1 MRRRSRERDWTET
14 TGLAIA
20 RLMRIVRIGIVV
32 LALLVPVSVCAQ
44 RDPPTSSVNLQSRL
58 LARTVT
64 YQVLIPIQYRYG
76 DNEKKLFP
84 VIYLLHGVSGH
95 STNWLQKTSIARYA
109 NPLDVFV
116 VMVEGGDGWYTDS
129 ATVPQDKF
137 ESYILQELIPDV
149 ESRYRV
155 QKSRAGRAIAG
166 LSMGGY
172 GAIKFGLKYPDKFV
186 FAGSMSGAFGAAS
199 WTEKELKPGVIRDS
213 VLKVFG
219 SADSATRRS
228 NDIFKLARDLPADKV
243 ALLPYFY
250 CDSGT
255 EDLFFKENRDLAY
268 LLAEKK
274 IPHEYRELPGNHSW
288 TYWNRQL
295 EEILRISVQ
304 KLAPPAP
311 P

>member
-1 MRRRSRERDWTET
+1 MKPSR
-14 TGLAIA
+14 I
-20 RLMRIVRIGIVV
+20 IVV
-32 LALLVPVSVCAQ
+32 AFTLLLPYSVYAQ
-44 RDPPTSSVNLQSRL
+44 RDPPTSSVNLQSKL
-58 LARTVT
+58 LGRTVT
-64 YQVLIPIQYRYG
+64 YQVLIPIQYLHG
-76 DNEKKLFP
+76 DKEKKFFP
-84 VIYLLHGVSGH
+84 VLYLLHGVSGQ

-109 NPLDVFV
+109 HPLDVFV

-137 ESYILQELIPDV
+137 ESYILQEVIPDV
-149 ESRYRV
+149 ENRYRV

-186 FAGSMSGAFGAAS
+186 FAGSMSGAFGAPS
-199 WTEKELKPGVIRDS
+199 WTEKEMKPGVIRDS

-219 SADSATRRS
+219 AADSATRRS
-228 NDIFKLARDLPADKV
+228 NDVFKLAREWPADKI
-243 ALLPYFY
+243 AKLPYLYF
-250 CDSGT
+250 DSGT

-295 EEILRISVQ
+295 EEIVKISVR
-304 KLAPPAP
+304 KLTAPAP

>member
-1 MRRRSRERDWTET
+1 MRVSR
-14 TGLAIA
+14 I
-20 RLMRIVRIGIVV
+20 IIIS
-32 LALLVPVSVCAQ
+32 LALLVPYSVWAQ
-44 RDPPTSSVNLQSRL
+44 RDPPTSSVDLQSKL
-58 LARTVT
+58 LGRTVT
-64 YQVLIPIQYRYG
+64 YQVLIPIQYHYG

-84 VIYLLHGVSGH
+84 AIYLLHGVSGN
-95 STNWLQKTSIARYA
+95 SNNWLQKTSIARYA

-129 ATVPQDKF
+129 ATVPQDKY

-149 ESRYRV
+149 ERRYRL

-172 GAIKFGLKYPDKFV
+172 GAIKFGLKYPDMFIL
-186 FAGSMSGAFGAAS
+186 AGSMSGAFDAPS
-199 WTEKELKPGVIRDS
+199 WVEKELKPGVIRDS

-219 SADSATRRS
+219 PADSPTRKT
-228 NDIFKLARDLPADKV
+228 NDIFKLVREWPADKI
-243 ALLPYFY
+243 ASLPYFY
-250 CDSGT
+250 FDSGT
-255 EDLFFKENRDLAY
+255 DDLFFKENRDLAH

-295 EEILRISVQ
+295 EEIVRISVQ
-304 KLAPPAP
+304 KLATPAP

>member
-1 MRRRSRERDWTET
+1 MRVSRIIIIW
-14 TGLAIA
+14 
-20 RLMRIVRIGIVV
+20 
-32 LALLVPVSVCAQ
+32 LALLVPYSVWAQ
-44 RDPPTSSVNLQSRL
+44 RDPPTSSVDLQSKL
-58 LARTVT
+58 LGRTVT
-64 YQVLIPIQYRYG
+64 YQVLIPIQYHYG

-84 VIYLLHGVSGH
+84 AIYLLHGVSGN
-95 STNWLQKTSIARYA
+95 SNNWLQKTSIARIA
-109 NPLDVFV
+109 NPLNVFV
-116 VMVEGGDGWYTDS
+116 IMVEGGDGWYTDS
-129 ATVPQDKF
+129 ATVSQDKF
-137 ESYILQELIPDV
+137 ESYILHELIPDV

-219 SADSATRRS
+219 PADSATRRS
-228 NDIFKLARDLPADKV
+228 NDIFKLAREWPADKI
-243 ALLPYFY
+243 ATLPYLY
-250 CDSGT
+250 LDSGT

-288 TYWNRQL
+288 TYWTRQL
-295 EEILRISVQ
+295 EEVVRISVQ
-304 KLAPPAP
+304 KLAAPAP

>member
-1 MRRRSRERDWTET
+1 MK
-14 TGLAIA
+14 IA
-20 RLMRIVRIGIVV
+20 RIAIVL
-32 LALLVPVSVCAQ
+32 LALFIPYPVCAQ
-44 RDPPTSSVNLQSRL
+44 RDPPTSSVNLQSKL
-58 LARTVT
+58 LGRTVT
-64 YQVLIPIQYRYG
+64 YQILIPIQYQYE
-76 DNEKKLFP
+76 DKAKKLFP
-84 VIYLLHGVSGH
+84 VVYLLHGVSGH
-95 STNWLQKTSIARYA
+95 SNNWLQKTSIAMYA

-129 ATVPQDKF
+129 ATVPEDKF

-199 WTEKELKPGVIRDS
+199 WNEKELQPGVIRDS

-219 SADSATRRS
+219 PADSATRRS
-228 NDIFKLARDLPADKV
+228 NDIFKLVREWPADKV
-243 ALLPYFY
+243 ALLPYLYF
-250 CDSGT
+250 DSGT
-255 EDLFFKENRDLAY
+255 EDRFFKENRDLAY
-268 LLAEKK
+268 LLTEKK

-288 TYWNRQL
+288 TYWNQQL
-295 EEILRISVQ
+295 DEILRIAAR
-304 KLAPPAP
+304 KLDSPVSWEKSGGKPAFLTAGREH
-311 P
+311 